1 MWMCLWECD
10 CEGVGVIVYVGV
22 GVIAWVSKGVCWQ
35 GSLDFCE
42 KVGASVTA

>member
-1 MWMCLWECD
+1 MCACGCLWECD

-22 GVIAWVSKGVCWQ
+22 GVIAWVSKGVC
-35 GSLDFCE
+35 SLDFCE